1 MPILLDDSPETIAA
15 AQIDMS
21 MHTTGKTAPAP
32 ETPPRDGGFLTGL
45 HCALVSV
52 NPAGVITAFNHAAEN
67 LTRLKSDHVLS
78 GPWTALPAPL
88 KSLLEKTLADGHA
101 VNDRSLTLFPGTP
114 DETVIQA
121 TTSLCHDEKKKVV
134 AVLLVFHDLTFATK
148 IESNLRHL
156 DRLASLGTLA
166 AGAAHEV
173 KNAMVAIKTFAEL
186 LLERQHDEEMTS
198 LVIREIHRIDA
209 IVSRLLR
216 MAGPAKLTFA
226 PVGLH
231 AVLDNSLR
239 LIQHRLGALD
249 IQLIRSLDA
258 THDRIKA
265 DEQQLSQAFINLLLN
280 AIEATPGQGSLLV
293 TTAVIPADKH
303 TVQHQHA
310 ALPPQIHLTFQD
322 TGGGISPENL
332 ARLFNPFFTTKPE
345 GTGLG
350 LAITRRII
358 QEHGG
363 SITVESEVQKGTTFH
378 IFLPLLDA
386 GN

>member
-1 MPILLDDSPETIAA
+1 MLAPGNI
-15 AQIDMS
+15 
-21 MHTTGKTAPAP
+21 APAL
-32 ETPPRDGGFLTGL
+32 ETPPHDGGFLTGI
-45 HCALVSV
+45 HCALVAV
-52 NPAGVITAFNHAAEN
+52 DAAGKITVFNHAAES
-67 LTRLKSDHVLS
+67 LTRLNPDHVLN
-78 GPWTALPAPL
+78 GPCAVLPAPL
-88 KSLLEKTLADGHA
+88 KSLLEKTLADGRA
-101 VNDRSLTLFPGTP
+101 VNDLVLTLFPNTP
-114 DETVIQA
+114 EETLIQA
-121 TTSLCHDEKKKVV
+121 ATSLCWGEKKNIM
-134 AVLLVFHDLTFATK
+134 AVLLVFHDLTFAK
-148 IESNLRHL
+148 KMESNLRHL

-198 LVIREIHRIDA
+198 LVIREIHRIDS

-216 MAGPAKLTFA
+216 MAGPAKLAFA

-239 LIQHRLGALD
+239 LVQHRLGALD

-280 AIEATPGQGSLLV
+280 AIEATPGKGSLLV
-293 TTAVIPADKH
+293 TTEVLPAPRN
-303 TVQHQHA
+303 TVQSTSTPLQ
-310 ALPPQIHLTFQD
+310 PQIHITFKD

-332 ARLFNPFFTTKPE
+332 TRLFNPFFTTKQE

-363 SITVESEVQKGTTFH
+363 TITVESELKKGATFH
-378 IFLPLLDA
+378 IFLPLLDV
-386 GN
+386 GV